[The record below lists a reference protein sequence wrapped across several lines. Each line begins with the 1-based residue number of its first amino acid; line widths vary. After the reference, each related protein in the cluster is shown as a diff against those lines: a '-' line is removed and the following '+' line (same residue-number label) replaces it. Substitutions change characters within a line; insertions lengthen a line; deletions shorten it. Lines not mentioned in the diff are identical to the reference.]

1 MTSNTESNTNFT
13 ITNLS
18 NSSTYYLYVK
28 TNCSATESGPYS
40 EVAIFNTLCDV
51 ITNYTQNFNTT
62 LPDTLPHCW
71 SVISS
76 GEVYHGSNDW
86 DGIDE
91 TYCYSLNSS
100 WDSTPTD
107 QLILVSPQ
115 TNDLGNRTYRIRF
128 KAKGSS
134 WTEETTVLNIVRLN
148 GTTNDATITL
158 IEALE
163 LTGTYEEYF
172 VNLPTTTDDY
182 FGFQH
187 PLNGAFVPIYLEDV
201 VYEPIP
207 SCPNVLGL
215 SATQDFSTLT
225 AQLSWNGPG
234 DNFEI
239 EWGNQNFNFGEG
251 TTVTNIPTN
260 STEITVSGEGIYS
273 YYVRRNCGDGDFSPW
288 TGPFNFIV
296 GYCQSVPTSQ
306 DGDGIS
312 NISYN
317 GTTYDLESVPY
328 QFMTEI
334 PVLYSN
340 YENTSEV
347 TFITSYPYTYHM
359 WIDINGNGVFES
371 SELVNSGNSLTNN
384 SPEISSTTFELG
396 NIPSGIYRMRFGSA
410 DSGQDTPNPC
420 YSGSWGVT
428 IDSNV
433 EISSP
438 CFLPETIEFLNITTN
453 SSTLTTS
460 YPNQTYTVEYG
471 IEGFIQGNGI
481 VLTNVSNGYTIENLE
496 SGQTYDVYLKV
507 DCEETIV
514 HEWSEVQQFTTLC
527 NTPIPT
533 GETTQILIHDQTFAD
548 IELNGENINIYAT
561 TDHQNPIPLTNTI
574 QAGTYYATQTLDCES
589 DSHLTVNIQVVQRV
603 AQPTISNPYI
613 VCESIQLNEVS
624 LGLVNNTTVKWYETA
639 TSTVELS
646 PNTIVNSDLT
656 YYVTQS
662 DQYSES
668 LRTLVNFTISA
679 IPPTLT
685 TSSVVTCGNTLFNQI
700 VLDETYQGELIWFT
714 NELSAAP
721 INGQTVVISG
731 IYYVSQK
738 INTCL
743 SERKMI
749 QITVNAVVPTPGANV
764 IDICGTGIISD
775 LDPQGVTGASFN
787 WYSTLTSNVVLGPN
801 TNLNTATYYVEQ
813 VINGC
818 ASQRKAV
825 SVRVNSKVAPVVNN
839 SSICQNT
846 RFVDIVLPQNSGV
859 TYKFYTTPIATSA
872 IDINSI
878 INTGTYYLAR
888 VSNGCESNRSA
899 ITLTVLPIPN
909 APTGITTQTF
919 DNNLVTIADLE
930 MDQENITW
938 YITYNDAVQGTNP
951 LLPTT
956 PLVNGQTYYAVDTLG
971 SCRSLP
977 TAVLVEI
984 LLSNQSLDL
993 TQLKIYPNPI
1003 ENEVNVTYS
1012 ESIDKIE
1019 IYSILGQLIQSVKPN
1034 TDQTSLEVSNLS
1046 SGTYLLKVF
1055 VGEQTQTVKVVKK

>member
-1 MTSNTESNTNFT
+1 MKKKLLLGGLLFGLNCMGQTYTPLQLNGYNADVITEGVGTALTKTTNDVDGVGFCFKSQDWQTNAQTPTTEIGLPTNGLVTSYITQQLTFQLASYTANNSIRLAEANTPLTTNVTNEVTAKNLYILATSGNGNGTIAVQVNFEDNTSQNFENVVVNDWFNGWFAPSILSGFGRVNRTTDEVETPWGSPNLFQYPLELDIINQTKTIQSITYTKTAGDGIVNIFAVSVEETPSCPPPVVTTSSPTINSIEVTLQMLNVPYTDFYYEVRTFGAPGSGNNGLVTSNTESNTNFT

-115 TNDLGNRTYRIRF
+115 TNDLGNGTYRIRF

-410 DSGQDTPNPC
+410 DSG
-420 YSGSWGVT
+420 
-428 IDSNV
+428 
-433 EISSP
+433 
-438 CFLPETIEFLNITTN
+438 
-453 SSTLTTS
+453 
-460 YPNQTYTVEYG
+460 
-471 IEGFIQGNGI
+471 
-481 VLTNVSNGYTIENLE
+481 
-496 SGQTYDVYLKV
+496 
-507 DCEETIV
+507 
-514 HEWSEVQQFTTLC
+514 
-527 NTPIPT
+527 
-533 GETTQILIHDQTFAD
+533 
-548 IELNGENINIYAT
+548 
-561 TDHQNPIPLTNTI
+561 
-574 QAGTYYATQTLDCES
+574 
-589 DSHLTVNIQVVQRV
+589 
-603 AQPTISNPYI
+603 
-613 VCESIQLNEVS
+613 
-624 LGLVNNTTVKWYETA
+624 
-639 TSTVELS
+639 
-646 PNTIVNSDLT
+646 
-656 YYVTQS
+656 
-662 DQYSES
+662 
-668 LRTLVNFTISA
+668 
-679 IPPTLT
+679 
-685 TSSVVTCGNTLFNQI
+685 
-700 VLDETYQGELIWFT
+700 
-714 NELSAAP
+714 
-721 INGQTVVISG
+721 
-731 IYYVSQK
+731 
-738 INTCL
+738 
-743 SERKMI
+743 
-749 QITVNAVVPTPGANV
+749 
-764 IDICGTGIISD
+764 
-775 LDPQGVTGASFN
+775 
-787 WYSTLTSNVVLGPN
+787 
-801 TNLNTATYYVEQ
+801 
-813 VINGC
+813 
-818 ASQRKAV
+818 
-825 SVRVNSKVAPVVNN
+825 
-839 SSICQNT
+839 
-846 RFVDIVLPQNSGV
+846 
-859 TYKFYTTPIATSA
+859 
-872 IDINSI
+872 
-878 INTGTYYLAR
+878 
-888 VSNGCESNRSA
+888 
-899 ITLTVLPIPN
+899 
-909 APTGITTQTF
+909 
-919 DNNLVTIADLE
+919 
-930 MDQENITW
+930 
-938 YITYNDAVQGTNP
+938 
-951 LLPTT
+951 
-956 PLVNGQTYYAVDTLG
+956 
-971 SCRSLP
+971 
-977 TAVLVEI
+977 
-984 LLSNQSLDL
+984 
-993 TQLKIYPNPI
+993 
-1003 ENEVNVTYS
+1003 
-1012 ESIDKIE
+1012 
-1019 IYSILGQLIQSVKPN
+1019 
-1034 TDQTSLEVSNLS
+1034 
-1046 SGTYLLKVF
+1046 
-1055 VGEQTQTVKVVKK
+1055 